1 MGLICPEG
9 VDEDLFYQLIVA
21 FGPAIQRIEAGD
33 DRVAVN
39 LLRCIQKMT
48 PGLVRTARGAPYI
61 IWIAVSLI
69 HAGKV
74 SVFSEAALLLS
85 TLLGALT
92 SLPEYHGLPLVE
104 IFAHGRDT
112 DAIDDK
118 VKQIDDAVGL
128 SFDAP
133 NFSISIA
140 NALFRGMRRSET
152 VAATQQ
158 LLALLVRLSAS
169 ADRRSQWNGNNG
181 VLSENVLGFF
191 LALLPTCT
199 TETAL
204 RSLLQAAGANPSW
217 ASAAEGDPAH
227 PRLQFEALGITD
239 EESAIIVVTFLIGIL
254 ETAKGEQEQ
263 EMLYHLLAQ
272 ASQSFPDAIALAY
285 VQCLVL
291 TLCASCFFY

>member
-1 MGLICPEG
+1 MGMICPEG

-21 FGPAIQRIEAGD
+21 FGPAIGRIEAGD

-48 PGLVRTARGAPYI
+48 PGLVRTAQGAPYI
-61 IWIAVSLI
+61 LWIAVSLI

-74 SVFSEAALLLS
+74 SVFSEAAILLS
-85 TLLGALT
+85 TLLDALT
-92 SLPEYHGLPLVE
+92 SIPEYHGRPLVE

-133 NFSISIA
+133 NFSISMA

-152 VAATQQ
+152 VSATQQ
-158 LLALLVRLSAS
+158 LLHLLVRLSAS
-169 ADRRSQWNGNNG
+169 ADRRSNRNGHSG
-181 VLSENVLGFF
+181 ALSINVLGFF
-191 LALLPTCT
+191 LALLPTCA

-204 RSLLQAAGANPSW
+204 RDLLQAAGGNTSW

-227 PRLQFEALGITD
+227 PRLDFDALGVK
-239 EESAIIVVTFLIGIL
+239 EEDTAVLVVTFLIGVL
-254 ETAKGEQEQ
+254 ETAEAEQEQ
-263 EMLYHLLAQ
+263 ELLYHLLAQ
-272 ASQSFPDAIALAY
+272 ASQAFPNAIALAY
-285 VQCLVL
+285 VRSRV
-291 TLCASCFFY
+291 